1 MSVSHDN
8 AAQQPRTGTILE
20 TYTDLVLFFCVVVVF
35 YGTPESVCYSSL
47 FLTVKYLRNSPDC
60 VTMAGTVHTQELHMQ
75 RLNSICRVC
84 GDRSKRKYEKK
95 KGSLCANYAE
105 EIETYYGLAASE
117 DSRLKF
123 SQTMCRKC
131 YQRLKRMKKSV
142 NKETLEH
149 SQADKECSKDIW
161 CEYDP
166 SSDVSTCSV
175 CRHFEQQ
182 MKGGYS
188 GNCFRVKNV
197 KSGKNSATCS
207 QSSVTAT
214 DPFEEI
220 QSTSTPL
227 KTRPISSTLMADS
240 QTSPVKEL
248 RT

>member
-1 MSVSHDN
+1 
-8 AAQQPRTGTILE
+8 
-20 TYTDLVLFFCVVVVF
+20 
-35 YGTPESVCYSSL
+35 
-47 FLTVKYLRNSPDC
+47 
-60 VTMAGTVHTQELHMQ
+60 MAGTVHTQELHMQ

-105 EIETYYGLAASE
+105 EIETYYGLAVSE

-131 YQRLKRMKKSV
+131 YQRLNRMKKSV

-149 SQADKECSKDIW
+149 SQADKERSKDIW

-166 SSDVSTCSV
+166 SSDIHSCYV

-188 GNCFRVKNV
+188 GKCFRVKNA
-197 KSGKNSATCS
+197 KSGQNSATCP
-207 QSSVTAT
+207 QSSVAAT
-214 DPFEEI
+214 DPFEET

-227 KTRPISSTLMADS
+227 KTRPTSSPLMVDS

-248 RT
+248 RTSIPPKKRKYVETSCSPYI